1 MNATVGA
8 AMKQLA
14 VFLIGDENGLKKIG
28 TALLVLLV
36 AVFTPIIAVVMVFN
50 SDIPIDTAQ
59 LTDAVV
65 ANMSEEQVA
74 QFQQIENTMLTIE
87 SAMDDA
93 DMPSRAKA
101 AQMLYVLA
109 LEDQSQQPDFIPKLV
124 GCFSP
129 EQTEAELVASVNAA
143 FGTHILV
150 EDFVKVIGTIHATE
164 VDTSGYINPAGK
176 NNLDLVKWAKD
187 AKASGWGYV
196 FGTFGN
202 VLTESGLAAK
212 KQQYPDNIGQYEDFI
227 RKNWMGRRTADC
239 VGLIKGY
246 GWYNPDT
253 GNIAYGSNGMPDVSA
268 DQMYQQA
275 SRKGP
280 ISTIPEVPGL
290 AVWHTGHIGIYIG
303 NGQVIEAMGTRYG
316 VVQTNLSSRSFTHWL
331 QIPYITYM
339 EAS

>member
-65 ANMSEEQVA
+65 ANMTEEQVA

-109 LEDQSQQPDFIPKLV
+109 LEDHSQQPDFIPKLV

-316 VVQTNLSSRSFTHWL
+316 VVQTALASRSFTHWL